1 MMLTSDAFVREFIN
15 DVLCELR
22 IHHIIDQVRPYS
34 TVRLSRLAIVRT
46 HRSLTQLLNMSVE
59 NLEALIVSLIL
70 DGRINGTVDEIS
82 KVLQLSKTTTTTSDS
97 LKKPLT
103 AWMDEL
109 IRLSGAISS
118 KQGMSVACLM
128 HHSQ

>member
-1 MMLTSDAFVREFIN
+1 
-15 DVLCELR
+15 
-22 IHHIIDQVRPYS
+22 
-34 TVRLSRLAIVRT
+34 
-46 HRSLTQLLNMSVE
+46 MSVE